1 MKPTT
6 KILLTVSDNRF
17 KFKFSIQPDPEASG
31 ETKKNL
37 KQNHKK
43 IMSDDLKP
51 RFIESLKRN
60 NDQIREDRAK
70 TIGEDSELIYRRRVE
85 DIELKIKRLERE
97 QEGLIDISPLDK
109 NSLTFADFQPEAFVQ
124 KDMELSLTIR
134 NLNIQFEV
142 TKKRFEYLFG
152 KTF

>member
-17 KFKFSIQPDPEASG
+17 KFKFSAQP
-31 ETKKNL
+31 ETLNKENL